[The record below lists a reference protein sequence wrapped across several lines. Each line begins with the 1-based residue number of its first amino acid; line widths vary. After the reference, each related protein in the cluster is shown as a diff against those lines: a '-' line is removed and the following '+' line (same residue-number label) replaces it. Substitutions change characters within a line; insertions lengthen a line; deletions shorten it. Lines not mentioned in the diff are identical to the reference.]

1 MSLCGRGKSFPHI
14 LHRCGRTGADV
25 AEIETLSTRLIYENR
40 WMRVREDGIRHP
52 DGSNGVFGVIEKP
65 DFVVIVPMEDD
76 GSLHL
81 VEQYRYPVR
90 QRMWEFPQGTK
101 EGAEQSDPIDVAR
114 SELREETG
122 LSAMRWTHL
131 GHMFQAYGYAT
142 QGSHVFLASGL
153 RPGDANLDH
162 EEQGLVTKCFAF
174 ADVVRMIRSGEI
186 KDAAT
191 IAAFSLL
198 DLRGLLPEIPRLP

>member
-1 MSLCGRGKSFPHI
+1 M
-14 LHRCGRTGADV
+14 

-40 WMRVREDGIRHP
+40 WMRVREDGIRRP
-52 DGSNGVFGVIEKP
+52 DGSDGIYGVIEKP

-101 EGAEQSDPIDVAR
+101 EGTANADPIDVAR

-122 LSAMRWTHL
+122 LTAMRWTHL
-131 GHMFQAYGYAT
+131 GHLFQAYGYAT
-142 QGSHVFLASGL
+142 QGSHVYLAGGL
-153 RPGDANLDH
+153 RPGDAHLDH
-162 EEQGLVTKCFAF
+162 EEQGLVTKRFAF
-174 ADVVRMIRSGEI
+174 ADVVTMIRAGEV

-198 DLRGLLPEIPRLP
+198 YLRGLLPEIPCSP